1 MKISRNTPDQLILDH
16 IPWQSAIFSG
26 LGICFVVFLG
36 ISYFPD
42 EIFIGSVILAV
53 GLAIGLF
60 QFGLI
65 VQRVQVIFDRAGGS
79 VKIRQRGLFSY
90 TQVTHDL
97 SDVVEAI
104 VEEEKG
110 NKGQTLARSSL
121 VLRGMSEGI
130 HPMVEH
136 FDGTYVRA
144 HHDIVGVVNR
154 WLGAGKTES
163 AQR

>member
-26 LGICFVVFLG
+26 LGICLVVFLG

-97 SDVVEAI
+97 SDIVARQERELSRLTHRVQMLMEREASREYDAGGSI
-104 VEEEKG
+104 P
-110 NKGQTLARSSL
+110 LADQKPP
-121 VLRGMSEGI
+121 
-130 HPMVEH
+130 H
-136 FDGTYVRA
+136 
-144 HHDIVGVVNR
+144 
-154 WLGAGKTES
+154 W
-163 AQR
+163 

>member
-1 MKISRNTPDQLILDH
+1 MKISRNSPEQLILDH

-26 LGICFVVFLG
+26 LGICAVAYLG

-97 SDVVEAI
+97 SDIVEAI
-104 VEEEKG
+104 VEEEED
-110 NKGQTLARSSL
+110 NKGRTLARSSL
-121 VLRGMSEGI
+121 VLSGMSEGV

-136 FDGTYVRA
+136 FDRTYVRA
-144 HHDIVGVVNR
+144 HNDVVGVINR
-154 WLGAGKTES
+154 WLDAGKTKAPE
-163 AQR
+163 R